1 MLQFEG
7 KNLKPGSSS
16 MSINELKST
25 SRPRKGPMRRLRS
38 GQMRWRVEPMR
49 RKVVPMRWRAGLM
62 WRKSRTVVR
71 QKGCSN
77 CFYHFCV
84 KLKYI
89 EKLKY
94 IAK

>member
-1 MLQFEG
+1 
-7 KNLKPGSSS
+7 
-16 MSINELKST
+16 
-25 SRPRKGPMRRLRS
+25 MRR
-38 GQMRWRVEPMR
+38 M
-49 RKVVPMRWRAGLM
+49 VVPMRWRAGLM